1 MTADRAVSASR
12 FRHST
17 ACAGV
22 LALIAVPLVAG
33 CGHQGGPPRAAV
45 RGEVRVQDV
54 PLKTGVIRF
63 IPAGQTKGPVA
74 LTTIK
79 EGRYEF
85 TTSDGPMLGAN
96 SIEIVPG
103 LAENPLAGARDIK
116 AAWTEYAKTVAAR
129 TPVGTAPK
137 RLNRNTEWKVDVK
150 AKGQNTFDFKL
161 ASQ

>member
-1 MTADRAVSASR
+1 MTAGRAAFGFR
-12 FRHST
+12 FRSST
-17 ACAGV
+17 RCAGV
-22 LALIAVPLVAG
+22 LVLATIPFLAG
-33 CGHQGGPPRAAV
+33 CGHHGGPPRAAV

-63 IPAGQTKGPVA
+63 IPAGATKGPVA

-96 SIEIVPG
+96 AIEIVPG
-103 LAENPLAGARDIK
+103 LADNPLAGARDIK
-116 AAWTEYAKTVAAR
+116 AAWTEYAKNVAAS
-129 TPVGTAPK
+129 TPVGAVPK
-137 RLNRNTEWKVDVK
+137 RPNRNAEWKVDVK

>member
-1 MTADRAVSASR
+1 MTADRAVSCSR
-12 FRHST
+12 FRYSP

-22 LALIAVPLVAG
+22 LMLATFPLMAG

-45 RGEVRVQDV
+45 RGEVRVQDA

-63 IPAGQTKGPVA
+63 IPAGQGKGPVA

-85 TTSDGPMLGAN
+85 TTSDGPVLGAN

-116 AAWTEYAKTVAAR
+116 AAWTEYAKTVAAN
-129 TPVGTAPK
+129 TPAGAVPK
-137 RLNRNTEWKVDVK
+137 RPTRNAEWKVDVK

>member
-1 MTADRAVSASR
+1 MTADRAASA
-12 FRHST
+12 FRVCHST
-17 ACAGV
+17 ACGGLLV
-22 LALIAVPLVAG
+22 LITLPLLAG
-33 CGHQGGPPRAAV
+33 CGHHDGPPRAAV
-45 RGEVRVQDV
+45 RGEVRVQDA
-54 PLKTGVIRF
+54 PLKAGVIRF
-63 IPAGQTKGPVA
+63 IPAGATKGPVA

-103 LAENPLAGARDIK
+103 VAENPLAGARDIK
-116 AAWTEYAKTVAAR
+116 AAWTEYAKTVAAS
-129 TPVGTAPK
+129 TPSGAVPK
-137 RLNRNTEWKVDVK
+137 PPTRNAEWKVDVK